1 MIKKDFLIL
10 GGGIAGTTAAEE
22 IRSKDKT
29 SSITIITQESD
40 RLYSRV
46 ALRKYLRNEST
57 LESLFIRTPE
67 NYQQSNIEL
76 LTNLR
81 AVKIDSQNKLVTTS
95 DSQTF
100 NYNKLLIA
108 TGGKVNKLTIPGSN
122 LAEVTYLRT
131 LEDVKKIKEIITRS
145 QEAVVIGGGF
155 ISIDYAQ
162 SFVMNNLKTTA
173 IVREKSFWSEFVGE
187 NSARLLSDI
196 LSKNGVKVI
205 TETQVTEFTG
215 KTKLEGVKTD
225 KGTFIKTDVA
235 GVGIGIHL
243 NTEFLKDSGLIL
255 KKGVVTNEF
264 LESSVPEIWAAGDV
278 AEFYDPIYKHYHTL
292 GNWSNASAQG
302 RVAGLNMVGQKTAF
316 ETTSI
321 YSINIFN
328 SNFSVFGDQVVDQST
343 ELIERGSLADG
354 KLGRLLLR
362 DDIIVGAS
370 LINLPVDRN
379 VLSNLI
385 KNKVRITAAKSKLSN
400 LTFDLST
407 IS

>member
-1 MIKKDFLIL
+1 M
-10 GGGIAGTTAAEE
+10 
-22 IRSKDKT
+22 
-29 SSITIITQESD
+29 
-40 RLYSRV
+40 
-46 ALRKYLRNEST
+46 
-57 LESLFIRTPE
+57 
-67 NYQQSNIEL
+67 
-76 LTNLR
+76 
-81 AVKIDSQNKLVTTS
+81 
-95 DSQTF
+95 
-100 NYNKLLIA
+100 
-108 TGGKVNKLTIPGSN
+108 
-122 LAEVTYLRT
+122 
-131 LEDVKKIKEIITRS
+131 
-145 QEAVVIGGGF
+145 
-155 ISIDYAQ
+155 
-162 SFVMNNLKTTA
+162 
-173 IVREKSFWSEFVGE
+173 
-187 NSARLLSDI
+187 
-196 LSKNGVKVI
+196 
-205 TETQVTEFTG
+205 
-215 KTKLEGVKTD
+215 
-225 KGTFIKTDVA
+225 
-235 GVGIGIHL
+235 
-243 NTEFLKDSGLIL
+243 IL